1 MKNHRQQQQ
10 RSISRRRQ
18 IWNFVV
24 EKLSSKTTA
33 EPTIDEYD
41 VPVDLNKPIKWRNER
56 KHKFMDGN
64 TRQKLTVKAWEHADK
79 E

>member
-24 EKLSSKTTA
+24 DKLSSKTTM

-41 VPVDLNKPIKWRNER
+41 VPIDLNKPIEWRNEKR
-56 KHKFMDGN
+56 HKFMDGN
-64 TRQKLTVKAWEHADK
+64 RRQQLTQQAWEHADK

>member
-10 RSISRRRQ
+10 RSLSRRRQ
-18 IWNFVV
+18 VWNFVV
-24 EKLSSKTTA
+24 EKLSSKATA

-41 VPVDLNKPIKWRNER
+41 VPVDLSKPIEWR

-64 TRQKLTVKAWEHADK
+64 KQQQLTKKAWEHADK